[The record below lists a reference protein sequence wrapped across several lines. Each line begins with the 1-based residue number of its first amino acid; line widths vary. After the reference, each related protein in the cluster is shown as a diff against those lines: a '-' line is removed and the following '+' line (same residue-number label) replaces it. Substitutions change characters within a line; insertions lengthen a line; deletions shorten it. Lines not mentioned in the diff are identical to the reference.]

1 MKENEIQMRQR
12 SRRRDNERKREKR
25 AREKQK
31 EVREREKKQELK
43 FGEKE
48 GERKRAFPSQS
59 SRLCLGR
66 ELGFHRDPPRLGL
79 GSEPFIFGFLGGSG
93 LLGNPELFGRAAGF
107 LVRIPAPP
115 LGRLGLAAMFRLA
128 CV

>member
-1 MKENEIQMRQR
+1 MKENERQMRQR
-12 SRRRDNERKREKR
+12 SRKGETTKERER
-25 AREKQK
+25 
-31 EVREREKKQELK
+31 RERERNRRKLESEKKKQELK

-93 LLGNPELFGRAAGF
+93 LLGNPELFGGRAAGF
-107 LVRIPAPP
+107 LVPAPP